1 MESLRT
7 ILVTFKNE
15 KILAFWHLGKDR
27 SRNYTGEIFH
37 KLFFAWSWL
46 VLKKRTEAISS
57 AKYFLYHMEGVSTN
71 KKGMSFE
78 ILPTLKKKLPF
89 FFFFFENT
97 TGADWLEN
105 WFFYYLAFNFFL
117 QLLNLKWSLFWI
129 CPDLSHC
136 GGLAII
142 FSVYF
147 TQIDGGVWCLQDD
160 FGQTSSWKRA
170 NDTPVCSEEAKL
182 PLLLIEEE
190 VGVLLRT

>member
-1 MESLRT
+1 MRFFTNFFLLE
-7 ILVTFKNE
+7 
-15 KILAFWHLGKDR
+15 AGWFWKSVRRQSHLQNIFFIIWKGFQQTKKECHLK
-27 SRNYTGEIFH
+27 SYQLWKRN
-37 KLFFAWSWL
+37 
-46 VLKKRTEAISS
+46 
-57 AKYFLYHMEGVSTN
+57 FL
-71 KKGMSFE
+71 
-78 ILPTLKKKLPF
+78 

-170 NDTPVCSEEAKL
+170 NDTPVCSEEATL

-190 VGVLLRT
+190 VEVLLRT